1 MTKKFE
7 SKKRLLIALAITI
20 IFLFAEIIVGF
31 WSGSLALL
39 ADAGHMFTD
48 AGALSLSLLVLWLSE
63 KPPTPKR
70 TFGYRRTEILAALA
84 NGLTLWVTVGVIA
97 HEAYHR
103 FHNPPDLFTGPM
115 FWVAVAGLLANLGS
129 AWILKSSHNHEHTL
143 NVKGAYLHVLADCW
157 GSVGVIIAAIVIS
170 TTGYKQADPLA
181 SILICV
187 LILYSSWGLVKE
199 SLLVLLEATPPHLN
213 VSEIQEAIG
222 NVKGVANVHDL
233 HVWTITSGFDALS
246 GHVTVS
252 SGVHGY
258 EVLDRINELLRDSFG
273 IKHTTIQ
280 IEKDHS
286 VESSI
291 KENEVR

>member
-20 IFLFAEIIVGF
+20 IFLFAEIIAGF

-103 FHNPPDLFTGPM
+103 FHNPPDLLTGPM

-129 AWILKSSHNHEHTL
+129 AWILKSSHKHEHTL

-157 GSVGVIIAAIVIS
+157 GSVGVIVAAIVVS

-181 SILICV
+181 SVLICG
-187 LILYSSWGLVKE
+187 LILYSSWGLIKE
-199 SLLVLLEATPPHLN
+199 SLIVLLEATPSHVDVAKIN
-213 VSEIQEAIG
+213 
-222 NVKGVANVHDL
+222 GVLTSISGVVGIHDL

-246 GHVTVS
+246 CHVTVEE
-252 SGVHGY
+252 GTHGY
-258 EVLDRINELLRDSFG
+258 DVLKRIQDILRDSFG

-280 IEKDHS
+280 IEKGERVDLS
-286 VESSI
+286 LGE
-291 KENEVR
+291 KNGE